1 MEVQELLWRARDRLL
16 ITYFDMI
23 TLAFPN
29 LSQDFELTKLQA
41 TTIVVFSHLVR
52 PSFFGFIISHCA
64 PLSILIKSNT
74 SLSLG
79 GLGIIGWWWAFTRKE
94 GIHKLRP
101 GSLGVL
107 RRTLLGSN
115 TDTDCQKAA

>member
-1 MEVQELLWRARDRLL
+1 MEVQELLWTARDRLL

-29 LSQDFELTKLQA
+29 LSQDVELT
-41 TTIVVFSHLVR
+41 TTIVVFSHSVR
-52 PSFFGFIISHCA
+52 PSFFGFTFSHCA
-64 PLSILIKSNT
+64 PLSILTKSNT

-107 RRTLLGSN
+107 RRTLLGSS
-115 TDTDCQKAA
+115 TDTDYQKAA